1 MDSMGEYLDWRE
13 ADEQWLRDYHN
24 AEDDC
29 EAHKVDWRTLAK
41 IRETQVTSLS
51 DWRIAT
57 AKDRNE
63 WRDRALKAE
72 CDLSLMKHLLES
84 EQDSSEHWRMSALQ
98 LGNGYAVMDKLKKI
112 EEIAGRVS
120 ILSNPMPYI
129 KAIGKILDVLH
140 NKESN
145 NG

>member
-1 MDSMGEYLDWRE
+1 MGEYRDWQE
-13 ADEQWLRDYHN
+13 ADDQWQREYFA
-24 AEDDC
+24 AEEDC
-29 EAHKVDWRTLAK
+29 EAHTVDWRTLAK
-41 IRETQVTSLS
+41 VREGQIKALH

-72 CDLSLMKHLLES
+72 RDLSLMDHLLES
-84 EQDSSEHWRMSALQ
+84 EQDSSEHWRMSALR

-112 EEIAGRVS
+112 EAIAGKVS

-129 KAIGKILDVLH
+129 KAIGEILDVLH
-140 NKESN
+140 NKEKKK